1 MNASN
6 VLRRIQT
13 TYNRVLDCC
22 VYTDSEKL
30 AMRHWTSHL
39 PQENSAFSTY
49 KEEEGQKDLL
59 RLLSVLPY
67 DQNKTK
73 TLIQKHTCT
82 PMFSVA
88 LFTTANIWKPPMC
101 PPTEDGLKK
110 MVHTHTAKENGVHT
124 HS

>member
-1 MNASN
+1 
-6 VLRRIQT
+6 
-13 TYNRVLDCC
+13 
-22 VYTDSEKL
+22 
-30 AMRHWTSHL
+30 MRHWTSHL

-124 HS
+124 HTHTHTAKENGAHTHG